1 MNIQAVR
8 IEESVDLETMSSKT
22 CVVFRLPTGKY
33 FRATVD
39 DEEGMQYIVEAAA
52 QGAKEWAPGTFHT
65 DVPPPPLPVSGPVP
79 VSVPTPADYETTE
92 GDEKVI
98 WRALPND
105 ILSPLMKAAF
115 TKLGVA
121 PELTMQ
127 AVHNMMDSVTN
138 SFTPDDWAVVRSDA
152 PLEVQAEVQPVAV
165 SQPAPT
171 ASVSTSK
178 PSPSNTLPL
187 GKVAWADGSPML
199 PGMGTPSRTVPSD
212 EFGYPVT
219 PGEAD
224 PGEAI
229 GGSSSDDVDE
239 DGVAQF

>member
-8 IEESVDLETMSSKT
+8 IEETVDLETMSSKT

-39 DEEGMQYIVEAAA
+39 DEEGMQFIVEAAA
-52 QGAKEWAPGTFHT
+52 QGAKDWAPEATRT
-65 DVPPPPLPVSGPVP
+65 DVPPPPLPQVAPM
-79 VSVPTPADYETTE
+79 PTPADYEGE
-92 GDEKVI
+92 EKVI
-98 WRALPND
+98 WSALPHD

-127 AVHNMMDSVTN
+127 AVHAMMDSVMS
-138 SFTPDDWAVVRSDA
+138 SFGPNDWAVVRSDE
-152 PLEVQAEVQPVAV
+152 PLEVQAEVQPVATA
-165 SQPAPT
+165 QPAPT
-171 ASVSTSK
+171 PK
-178 PSPSNTLPL
+178 PSPANTLPL

-229 GGSSSDDVDE
+229 GGSNSGNADE
-239 DGVAQF
+239 DGVEQF